1 MREID
6 YQTIYKIV
14 RSLVGNIEPAGD
26 TRIVETRV
34 ENLNKH
40 MKIMYMLVG
49 DILLNIGHKNDPRA
63 SVKEIGKLSNNS
75 LKQLSDK
82 LNEILE
88 QNNEENKR
96 KYSKKY

>member
-26 TRIVETRV
+26 TRIDETRV

-88 QNNEENKR
+88 ENNEQN
-96 KYSKKY
+96 